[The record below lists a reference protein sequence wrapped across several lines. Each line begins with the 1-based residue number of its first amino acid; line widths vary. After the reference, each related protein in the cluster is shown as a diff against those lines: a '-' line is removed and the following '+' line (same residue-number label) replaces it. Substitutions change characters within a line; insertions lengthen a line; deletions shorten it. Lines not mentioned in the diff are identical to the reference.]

1 MLTEKRLRK
10 HIRKQ
15 LLKLALESHQVR
27 LKEAP
32 DAGEEP
38 GASEETPAG
47 SETGGGSVATIKKGL
62 AIAFPD
68 WADDIKNVD
77 LKSSFVDEFAGLIKN
92 AMTAAEE
99 GGLVKAE
106 KTSDRMTSNL

>member
-1 MLTEKRLRK
+1 MLTEKYLRQQ
-10 HIRKQ
+10 IRKQ
-15 LLKLALESHQVR
+15 LLKLVSESQKQS

-32 DAGEEP
+32 SPDEEP
-38 GASEETPAG
+38 TAEESPT
-47 SETGGGSVATIKKGL
+47 SETGGGSVTTIKKGL
-62 AIAFPD
+62 SIAFPD
-68 WADDIKNVD
+68 WANDIKNVN

-106 KTSDRMTSNL
+106 KTSDRLTDKL